1 MFIDL
6 KLIESVGVLLSCK
19 GGREMIF
26 IGLWTAFFNKNVF
39 DGPRGVNQKK
49 HERLVVVKE
58 EEQINNW
65 KKHKNKNRYKL
76 CYELMNNAPDRK
88 LLLKVRNEHSDNT

>member
-1 MFIDL
+1 LLDATRLLRCDEFIKQKLNGRRGVTSDVGFTSFENFSKLGQMTRNKIVFIDL

-39 DGPRGVNQKK
+39 DGPRGVN
-49 HERLVVVKE
+49 
-58 EEQINNW
+58 
-65 KKHKNKNRYKL
+65 
-76 CYELMNNAPDRK
+76 
-88 LLLKVRNEHSDNT
+88 

>member
-1 MFIDL
+1 
-6 KLIESVGVLLSCK
+6 
-19 GGREMIF
+19 MIF

-49 HERLVVVKE
+49 HERLVVIKE

-65 KKHKNKNRYKL
+65 KKHKNKNRYVTNL
-76 CYELMNNAPDRK
+76 
-88 LLLKVRNEHSDNT
+88 